1 MVFLI
6 FLKKEPAFIGRTST
20 VLYLLLYK
28 TQAVINTRLRRL
40 LSGRVVVYNIEYSM
54 ERGTTKTMA
63 TGAFVLVALAFGA
76 FLLRGNFGGQGFDST
91 DVSIQSGRR
100 SEILELA
107 SRGAR
112 VSDSEKKRL
121 FEYLS
126 GEQFR
131 EYQFNDR
138 ERALIL
144 KAIGG

>member
-1 MVFLI
+1 MESGTI
-6 FLKKEPAFIGRTST
+6 
-20 VLYLLLYK
+20 K
-28 TQAVINTRLRRL
+28 T
-40 LSGRVVVYNIEYSM
+40 
-54 ERGTTKTMA
+54 
-63 TGAFVLVALAFGA
+63 ALAGA
-76 FLLRGNFGGQGFDST
+76 VVLIALALGAWFAFAPRGGGIT
-91 DVSIQSGRR
+91 QSEPRAQNGRR
-100 SEILELA
+100 AEILELA

-131 EYQFNDR
+131 AYQFNDR

>member
-1 MVFLI
+1 M
-6 FLKKEPAFIGRTST
+6 E
-20 VLYLLLYK
+20 
-28 TQAVINTRLRRL
+28 
-40 LSGRVVVYNIEYSM
+40 SGE
-54 ERGTTKTMA
+54 TKTA
-63 TGAFVLVALAFGA
+63 VLGAAVLVALAFGA
-76 FLLRGNFGGQGFDST
+76 WFVFASRNGGESAPQNS
-91 DVSIQSGRR
+91 RR
-100 SEILELA
+100 AEILELA

>member
-1 MVFLI
+1 MEFGTIKKTLASAAALILLALGAWFVFAPQGGGTVPS
-6 FLKKEPAFIGRTST
+6 ETRTHNS
-20 VLYLLLYK
+20 
-28 TQAVINTRLRRL
+28 RR
-40 LSGRVVVYNIEYSM
+40 
-54 ERGTTKTMA
+54 A
-63 TGAFVLVALAFGA
+63 
-76 FLLRGNFGGQGFDST
+76 
-91 DVSIQSGRR
+91 
-100 SEILELA
+100 EILELA

-112 VSDSEKKRL
+112 VSDGEKRRI

>member
-1 MVFLI
+1 M
-6 FLKKEPAFIGRTST
+6 E
-20 VLYLLLYK
+20 
-28 TQAVINTRLRRL
+28 
-40 LSGRVVVYNIEYSM
+40 SGE
-54 ERGTTKTMA
+54 TKTA
-63 TGAFVLVALAFGA
+63 VLGAAAVAILALGAWFVFTSRNDGESAPQNSR
-76 FLLRGNFGGQGFDST
+76 RG
-91 DVSIQSGRR
+91 
-100 SEILELA
+100 EILELA
-107 SRGAR
+107 SRAR